1 MTDNG
6 WNWAR
11 LDRQGI
17 ALVEETEATLG
28 ADIVLAYG
36 QGGPAAD
43 ASILKGFESAALTE
57 SELECLKGVEQKLGI
72 VAVAYSRAH

>member
-1 MTDNG
+1 MNDTA
-6 WNWAR
+6 WYWAR

-17 ALVEETEATLG
+17 ALVQETEATLG

-43 ASILKGFESAALTE
+43 ASILKGFEPATLSE
-57 SELECLKGVEQKLGI
+57 SELECLQGVEQKLGI
-72 VAVAYSRAH
+72 VAVAYTRVH

>member
-1 MTDNG
+1 MNESA
-6 WNWAR
+6 WYWAR

-17 ALVEETEATLG
+17 TLVQETEASLG

-43 ASILKGFESAALTE
+43 ASILEGFEPAALTD
-57 SELECLKGVEQKLGI
+57 SELECLQGVEQKLGI
-72 VAVAYSRAH
+72 VAVAYTRAH

>member
-1 MTDNG
+1 MNESA
-6 WNWAR
+6 WYWAR

-17 ALVEETEATLG
+17 ALVKETEASLG
-28 ADIVLAYG
+28 ADVVLAYG

-43 ASILKGFESAALTE
+43 ASILAGFEPAALTE
-57 SELECLKGVEQKLGI
+57 SELECLKGVEEKLGI